1 MSSKQ
6 NKQTSLFK
14 FLNKRSR
21 SPSKQDLSVEN
32 EDNASPSTSYS
43 ATISSDDHISAE
55 TSTHR
60 DSSDSESESMN
71 ESVPPSKKAR
81 GAFIRKYNEDYLQY
95 GFICS
100 PGSEKAPRPQCVLCS
115 TVLAN
120 EAMKPAKLL
129 RHLQTRH
136 KQFVNKP
143 KDFFVR
149 KSKEL
154 SLQKQVLVRSAA
166 VDHSLMK
173 AAYLVAMRIAKSKK
187 PHSIGETLI
196 KPCLID
202 VCNEL
207 LGSSASKKMKD
218 LSLSNDTISRRIN
231 ELSSD
236 IEEQV
241 IGKVKLS
248 KLFSLQLDESTDIS
262 NHAILLCY
270 VRYIDYEAKDMS
282 EELLCCCELP
292 SHTTGAEIFKALN
305 EYMEKSQLDWKNCVA
320 VCTDGAAS
328 MLGKHSGVL
337 AKIRAVASENMVH
350 SHCLIHR
357 QHLAAKKMSPDLHEV
372 LAQAVKIINFIKCN
386 ALNSRLF
393 TILCDEMGSEH
404 KHLLLHAEVRWLS
417 RGKVL
422 TRLFELRKEIK
433 MFLMQKKCDS
443 SYITCL
449 QNADWIAKVAYLSDI
464 FNAINSLN
472 LSLQGPLATIFTMG
486 NKISAFKKKLE
497 LWIHRSE
504 GGNYDMFET
513 FSSLICSDEGLDF
526 DHSSIKILIHDHLKS
541 LQQQFEDYYPAG
553 EDQRKG
559 NLWVQDPFVTHSQNN
574 LTIQEEEMLLEVS
587 SDAGL
592 QSAFQSMPIA
602 QFWIKLKDEYEI
614 LHKKAMKILLPF
626 SSTYLCEVGFSSM
639 SLIKTKTRNRLEITN
654 SLRLALTKIA
664 PRIER
669 LVKTRQDQCS
679 H

>member
-6 NKQTSLFK
+6 NKQTHLFK
-14 FLNKRSR
+14 SLNKRPR
-21 SPSKQDLSVEN
+21 PSNQDLFMEN
-32 EDNASPSTSYS
+32 EDNVSPSTSCL

-55 TSTHR
+55 TSTLR
-60 DSSDSESESMN
+60 ASSDSDSESIN
-71 ESVPPSKKAR
+71 ESVHPIKKAR
-81 GAFIRKYNEDYLQY
+81 GMFIRKYNADYLQY

-100 PGSEKAPRPQCVLCS
+100 PGSEKVPRPQCVICS
-115 TVLAN
+115 TVLSN

-129 RHLQTRH
+129 CHLETKH
-136 KQFVNKP
+136 KQFANKP
-143 KDFFVR
+143 KDFLIR

-154 SLQKQVLVRSAA
+154 SLQNQALVQSAT

-173 AAYLVAMRIAKSKK
+173 ASYLVALHIAKSKN
-187 PHSIGETLI
+187 PYSIGETLL
-196 KPCLID
+196 KPCLVG

-218 LSLSNDTISRRIN
+218 LPLSNDTMTRRIN

-241 IGKVKLS
+241 TEKVKLS
-248 KLFSLQLDESTDIS
+248 KVFSLQLDESTDIS
-262 NHAILLCY
+262 NKATLLCY
-270 VRYIDYEAKDMS
+270 VRYIDYEINDVS

-292 SHTTGAEIFKALN
+292 SHTTGAEVFKVLN
-305 EYMEKSQLDWKNCVA
+305 EYMEQAQLDWKNCVA
-320 VCTDGAAS
+320 VCTDGTAS

-337 AKIRAVASENMVH
+337 AKIRSVASENMVH
-350 SHCLIHR
+350 THCFIHR
-357 QHLAAKKMSPDLHEV
+357 QHLVAKKISPDLHEV
-372 LAQAVKIINFIKCN
+372 LAQAVKIINFIKCD

-404 KHLLLHAEVRWLS
+404 THLLLHSEVHWLS

-422 TRLFELRKEIK
+422 TRFFELRIEIE
-433 MFLMQKKCDS
+433 MFLIQKKCDNN
-443 SYITCL
+443 YITCM
-449 QNADWIAKVAYLSDI
+449 QNVDWIAKVAYLSDI

-513 FSSLICSDEGLDF
+513 LSSLIYSDEGLDF
-526 DHSSIKILIHDHLKS
+526 DHNSIKILIHNHLKS
-541 LQQQFEDYYPAG
+541 LQQKFEDFYPAG

-559 NLWVQDPFVTHSQNN
+559 NLWVQDPFVMHSQNN
-574 LTIQEEEMLLEVS
+574 LTIQEEEMLLELS

-626 SSTYLCEVGFSSM
+626 SSTYLCEAGFSSM
-639 SLIKTKTRNRLEITN
+639 SLIKTKTCNRVDIN
-654 SLRLALTKIA
+654 NYLRLALTKTE
-664 PRIER
+664 PRIDR
-669 LVKTRQDQCS
+669 LVKTKQEQCS